1 MQPDHLA
8 LIMAPEIMQGLE
20 TQEPLEYWAML
31 FAALA
36 GMCQASLGNDAA
48 SAVMMAAAK
57 SGK

>member
-8 LIMAPEIMQGLE
+8 MIMAPEIMRGLE
-20 TQEPLEYWAML
+20 THEPLEYWALL

-48 SAVMMAAAK
+48 GAVMRAAAE